1 MITELLGKSKE
12 ELRAFCVALGEPAF
26 RGAQIYHALYAERKF
41 DVAQITNLPK
51 ELRERLSKEA
61 RVALP
66 KVKQRF
72 ASADGSVRYL
82 FELDDEEKHKRFNA
96 EGTES
101 AEFAEKNGEER
112 VSRLQK
118 SASVEAVF
126 MPSEGRQTICI
137 STQAGCAVDCHFCL
151 TAQLGLIRNL
161 TAGEIL
167 AQVLLPLE
175 EAHRGTRIEKKAGGL
190 PAGPEQVP
198 PAATKQ
204 IEEKDGG
211 LKPAA
216 TKSGLAPQTN
226 IVLMGQGE
234 PLLNFEPTMAAVR
247 IMLDP
252 EGMGISPK
260 HVTLSTSGIVPGIER
275 LAQEKVRPKLAISL
289 NASNDEQR
297 DALMPINKK
306 YPLAVLMKA
315 CKEYPLRTWE
325 HLTFEYVMLG
335 GINDAAED
343 ARRVVRLLAPLK
355 SVKLNLIPWNPGE
368 LPYRESSAERIEEFR
383 RILVDRGVPTF
394 VRYSRGRDVM
404 AACGQLALLQIGSSP
419 LSVVSPQ

>member
-1 MITELLGKSKE
+1 VQQHDGKGSGKQDIMELLGKSKE
-12 ELRAFCVALGEPAF
+12 ELCEFCVALGEPAF
-26 RGAQIYHALYAERKF
+26 RGAQIYHALHSERKF
-41 DVAQITNLPK
+41 DVGQITNLPVA
-51 ELRERLSKEA
+51 LRERLAKEA
-61 RVALP
+61 RVTLP
-66 KVKQRF
+66 EVKQRF

-82 FELDDEEKHKRFNA
+82 FGLGNVEKEKRFN
-96 EGTES
+96 TEITEDAQS
-101 AEFAEKNGEER
+101 TETAGKNGIEKAGQ
-112 VSRLQK
+112 LQRP
-118 SASVEAVF
+118 ASVEAVY
-126 MPSEGRQTICI
+126 MPSEGRQTICV

-167 AQVLLPLE
+167 AQVLLP
-175 EAHRGTRIEKKAGGL
+175 
-190 PAGPEQVP
+190 
-198 PAATKQ
+198 
-204 IEEKDGG
+204 IEEHK
-211 LKPAA
+211 AQ
-216 TKSGLAPQTN
+216 LAPQTN

-234 PLLNFEPTMAAVR
+234 PLLNFEAVMAAVR

-252 EGMGISPK
+252 QGMGISPK
-260 HVTLSTSGIVPGIER
+260 HITLSTSGIVPGIER

-297 DALMPINKK
+297 ELLMPINKK

-335 GINDAAED
+335 GINDGAED
-343 ARRVVRLLAPLK
+343 ARRVVPLLAPLK
-355 SVKLNLIPWNPGE
+355 RVKVNLIPWNPGE

-383 RILVDRGVPTF
+383 RILVERGVPAF

-404 AACGQLALLQIGSSP
+404 AACGQLALLQIDGSP
-419 LSVVSPQ
+419 LAVASPP